1 MRMEQALIRKL
12 LEFYEATEE
21 SASPLQPPEVEGY
34 SSEAVN
40 EHIDMCVDA
49 NLLKASPGNR
59 QAVFGIS
66 LNGRRELERMRNA

>member
-1 MRMEQALIRKL
+1 MKMDQTLIRKL

-21 SASPLQPPEVEGY
+21 SASPIPAPEVEGY

-40 EHIDMCVDA
+40 EHIDICVDA